1 MSEIKLSG
9 TTVINN
15 TGGAVTVDANQ
26 LQIGST
32 TVIDNNKKLS
42 NLDIVPNS
50 SFMFRNKIIN
60 GGMKI
65 AQRGTTGTT
74 PNTVNYLLDRFSLI
88 RLGGYP
94 DNSTQTQESDS
105 PTGHSKSLKMIRN
118 SSHTL
123 TGTHAS
129 ALTYIVEGN
138 DIYHLDWGSSTAKA
152 VTISF
157 WVKSNQIGNFPLILA
172 DSNTAFDIGKLYTIS
187 NANTWEH
194 KTIFIEG
201 PTSGTFNTDNTAG
214 FHIYW
219 GFGAIDSSRTAQ
231 GSTWGV
237 SNSSGTSKTM
247 VSGASTA
254 LATDSGASFQITGV
268 QLEEGTVAT
277 PFEHRPIGI
286 ELSLCERYYQV
297 KNLFGTNT
305 IHYAH
310 GYFGGSAN
318 YNYYTLNTTMR
329 SAPAVT
335 ISQPTQVQIYHNN
348 GSWTNVTIAVQKTY
362 TDLIGLYF
370 GDNGNNYSG
379 LIRLTGDAADTKPT
393 ALCSSEFT

>member
-1 MSEIKLSG
+1 MAGILKVDEISEANQNDG
-9 TTVINN
+9 VILNN
-15 TGGAVTVDANQ
+15 TVKVRLDDNSTKT
-26 LQIGST
+26 LLSTSGSNT
-32 TVIDNNKKLS
+32 TLNNITLGS
-42 NLDIVPNS
+42 NTIPSS

-60 GGMKI
+60 GGMQI

-94 DNSTQTQESDS
+94 DNLTQTQESDS

-172 DSNTAFDIGKLYTIS
+172 DSNNAFDIGKLYTIS
-187 NANTWEH
+187 NVNTWEH

-201 PTSGTFNTDNTAG
+201 PTSGTFNTDNTVG
-214 FHIYW
+214 FYIYW

-237 SNSSGTSKTM
+237 SNSSSTSKAM

-286 ELSLCERYYQV
+286 ELGLCQRYFEVGKIYFNAQYSTV
-297 KNLFGTNT
+297 TYKVTKRATPT
-305 IHYAH
+305 I
-310 GYFGGSAN
+310 
-318 YNYYTLNTTMR
+318 
-329 SAPAVT
+329 V
-335 ISQPTQVQIYHNN
+335 ITQSS
-348 GSWTNVTIAVQKTY
+348 SWTSGAVGTVAY
-362 TDLIGLYF
+362 TSTGSGISPDKNNFVLSNP
-370 GDNGNNYSG
+370 NGAHVGASW
-379 LIRLTGDAADTKPT
+379 T
-393 ALCSSEFT
+393 SSAEL